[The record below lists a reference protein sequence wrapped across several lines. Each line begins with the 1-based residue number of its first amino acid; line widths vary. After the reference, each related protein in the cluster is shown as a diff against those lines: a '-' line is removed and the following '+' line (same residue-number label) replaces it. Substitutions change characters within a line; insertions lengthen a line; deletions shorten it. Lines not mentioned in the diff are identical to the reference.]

1 MTGCPRRRPPPRRPS
16 VAVNVTESFV
26 REWIAEK
33 YHKVKKHVLEADP
46 AKAKANEPWIPSRLR
61 LEMMILPL
69 LKFYDD
75 WHPKSGMSAPTDLS
89 RHVTA
94 HQATAAHY
102 TTVNALVAVML
113 MTSLLAG
120 FADAMT

>member
-1 MTGCPRRRPPPRRPS
+1 M
-16 VAVNVTESFV
+16 AFNVTESFV

-33 YHKVKKHVLEADP
+33 FHKVKKHVLEADP

-94 HQATAAHY
+94 HQATDAHY

-120 FADAMT
+120 FTDAMS

>member
-1 MTGCPRRRPPPRRPS
+1 L
-16 VAVNVTESFV
+16 AVNVTESFV

-89 RHVTA
+89 RHVTT

>member
-1 MTGCPRRRPPPRRPS
+1 MITNTQQFTGNPRKQTQPRPTRNRAVDP
-16 VAVNVTESFV
+16 VA
-26 REWIAEK
+26 A
-33 YHKVKKHVLEADP
+33 P
-46 AKAKANEPWIPSRLR
+46 A
-61 LEMMILPL
+61 EMMILPL

-94 HQATAAHY
+94 HQATDAHY

-120 FADAMT
+120 FTDAMS